1 MTYINICY
9 FCLMLEY
16 LERSTMSCLNCSCK
30 SALFCFLNHEELELV
45 EKNRLNVVFKPGE
58 TIRKQGT
65 QMTHVISVNS
75 GMAKLYLEG
84 IENRNAILRIVR
96 PTNFIGGPG
105 IYLDQM
111 HHYTVMAMMESSV
124 CFIDLNVIKEII
136 RGNSRFAEE
145 FMKDFSRNTLNVYN
159 RLIYLT
165 QKQMPGRMADS
176 LLYLFGEIFES
187 DHFPMLLTKQDLA
200 DLSAMSR
207 DSAVKILR
215 SFQHEGIIQFDEK
228 ELRLVDH
235 EALKR
240 ISRIG

>member
-1 MTYINICY
+1 
-9 FCLMLEY
+9 
-16 LERSTMSCLNCSCK
+16 
-30 SALFCFLNHEELELV
+30 LV

-215 SFQHEGIIQFDEK
+215 SFRHEGIIQFDEK

>member
-1 MTYINICY
+1 
-9 FCLMLEY
+9 MLEY
-16 LERSTMSCLNCSCK
+16 LDKPAMSCLNCSCK

-45 EKNRLNVVFKPGE
+45 EKNRLNVIFKPGE

-84 IENRNAILRIVR
+84 IENRNAILRVVR
-96 PTNFIGGPG
+96 PTSFIGGPG

-124 CFIDLNVIKEII
+124 CFIELKAFKEIM
-136 RGNSRFAEE
+136 RRNNRFAEE

-176 LLYLFGEIFES
+176 LLYLFEEIFES

-207 DSAVKILR
+207 ESAVKILR
-215 SFQHEGIIQFDEK
+215 SFEHDGLIRFDEK
-228 ELRLVDH
+228 ELRLLDR
-235 EALKR
+235 ESLKR
-240 ISRIG
+240 VSRIG

>member
-1 MTYINICY
+1 MV
-9 FCLMLEY
+9 EY
-16 LERSTMSCLNCSCK
+16 LEKSTMNCLDCSCK
-30 SALFCFLNHEELELV
+30 SSLFCRLNNEDLKIIEH
-45 EKNRLNVVFKPGE
+45 NRLNVVFKPGE

-65 QMTHVISVNS
+65 QMTHVLSLNS

-84 IENRNAILRIVR
+84 IENRNAILRIVK

-111 HHYTVMAMMESSV
+111 HHYTVMALIETSV
-124 CFIDLNVIKEII
+124 CFIDLNAIREVI
-136 RGNSRFAEE
+136 RRNYSFAEE

-176 LLYLFGEIFES
+176 LLYLFEEIFEA
-187 DHFPMLLTKQDLA
+187 DHFPRILTRQDLA

-207 DSAVKILR
+207 DSALKILR
-215 SFQHEGIIQFDEK
+215 SFQHDGIIQFDDK
-228 ELRLVDH
+228 ELRLLDR
-235 EALKR
+235 ESLKK

>member
-1 MTYINICY
+1 M
-9 FCLMLEY
+9 
-16 LERSTMSCLNCSCK
+16 
-30 SALFCFLNHEELELV
+30 V
-45 EKNRLNVVFKPGE
+45 EKNRLMVVFKPGE

-65 QMTHVISVNS
+65 QMTHVLSVNS

-96 PTNFIGGPG
+96 PTSFIGGPG

-111 HHYTVMAMMESSV
+111 HHYTVMALLETSV
-124 CFIDLNVIKEII
+124 CFIDMNVFKDII
-136 RGNSRFAEE
+136 RKNYRFAEE
-145 FMKDFSRNTLNVYN
+145 FMKDFSRNTLNIYN

-165 QKQMPGRMADS
+165 QKQMPGRMANS
-176 LLYLFGEIFES
+176 LLYLFEEIFES

-215 SFQHEGIIQFDEK
+215 SFQNENIIQIDEK
-228 ELRLVDH
+228 DLRLVDR
-235 EALKR
+235 EALKK

>member
-1 MTYINICY
+1 
-9 FCLMLEY
+9 MLEY
-16 LERSTMSCLNCSCK
+16 LDKPAMSCLNCSCK
-30 SALFCFLNHEELELV
+30 STLFSLLTHDELDLV
-45 EKNRLNVVFKPGE
+45 EKNRLNVVFKQGE

-111 HHYTVMAMMESSV
+111 HHYTVMALMESSV
-124 CFIDLNVIKEII
+124 CFIELNVFKEVI
-136 RGNSRFAEE
+136 RRNNRFAEE

-176 LLYLFGEIFES
+176 LLYLFEDIFYA
-187 DHFPMLLTKQDLA
+187 DHFPMLLNKQDLA

-215 SFQHEGIIQFDEK
+215 SFEHDGIIEFNEK
-228 ELRLVDH
+228 ELRLLDRDS
-235 EALKR
+235 LRR

>member
-1 MTYINICY
+1 
-9 FCLMLEY
+9 MLEY
-16 LERSTMSCLNCSCK
+16 LDKPVMSCINCSCK
-30 SALFCFLNHEELELV
+30 SSLFSLLNQDELEMV
-45 EKNRLNVVFKPGE
+45 EKSRLNVVFKPGE

-65 QMTHVISVNS
+65 QMTHVISVSS

-84 IENRNAILRIVR
+84 IESRNAILRIVR

-111 HHYTVMAMMESSV
+111 HHYTVMALMESSV
-124 CFIDLNVIKEII
+124 CFIDMNVFKEII
-136 RGNSRFAEE
+136 RRNNSFAEE

-159 RLIYLT
+159 RLLYLT

-176 LLYLFGEIFES
+176 LLYLFEEIFES
-187 DHFPMLLTKQDLA
+187 DHFPMLLSKQDLA

-215 SFQHEGIIQFDEK
+215 SFEREGIIRFDEK
-228 ELRLVDH
+228 ELRLLDH
-235 EALKR
+235 ESLRK

>member
-1 MTYINICY
+1 
-9 FCLMLEY
+9 MLEY
-16 LERSTMSCLNCSCK
+16 LDKPAMSCLNCSCK
-30 SALFCFLNHEELELV
+30 SSLFCFLNHEELELV
-45 EKNRLNVVFKPGE
+45 EKNRLNVIFKPGE

-84 IENRNAILRIVR
+84 IENRNAILRVVR
-96 PTNFIGGPG
+96 PTSFIGGPG

-124 CFIDLNVIKEII
+124 CFIDLKAFKEIM
-136 RGNSRFAEE
+136 RRNSRFAEE

-176 LLYLFGEIFES
+176 LLYLFEEIFES

-207 DSAVKILR
+207 ESAVKILR
-215 SFQHEGIIQFDEK
+215 SFEHDGLIRFDEK
-228 ELRLVDH
+228 ELRLLDR
-235 EALKR
+235 ESLKR
-240 ISRIG
+240 VSRIG

>member
-1 MTYINICY
+1 
-9 FCLMLEY
+9 MLEY
-16 LERSTMSCLNCSCK
+16 LEKSTLSCVNCSYK
-30 SALFCFLNHEELELV
+30 SALFCFLSRDELEMV
-45 EKNRLNVVFKPGE
+45 EKNRLNVIFKPGE

-84 IENRNAILRIVR
+84 IENRNAILRIVK

-124 CFIDLNVIKEII
+124 CFIDLNTIKEII
-136 RGNSRFAEE
+136 RRNSRFAEE
-145 FMKDFSRNTLNVYN
+145 FMKDLSRNTLNVYN

-165 QKQMPGRMADS
+165 QKQIPGRMADS
-176 LLYLFGEIFES
+176 LLYLFEEIFES
-187 DHFPMLLTKQDLA
+187 DHFPMLLNKQDLA

-215 SFQHEGIIQFDEK
+215 SFEHEGIIQFDDK
-228 ELRLVDH
+228 ELWLLDH
-235 EALKR
+235 ESLKR

>member
-1 MTYINICY
+1 
-9 FCLMLEY
+9 MLEY
-16 LERSTMSCLNCSCK
+16 LEKTNRSCLNCSCK
-30 SALFCFLNHEELELV
+30 SALFCFLNHEELELI
-45 EKNRLNVVFKPGE
+45 EKNRLNVIFKAGE

-65 QMTHVISVNS
+65 NMTHVISLNS

-124 CFIDLNVIKEII
+124 CFIDLNAIKEVI
-136 RGNSRFAEE
+136 RRNHRFAEE
-145 FMKDFSRNTLNVYN
+145 FMKDFSRNTLNIYN

-176 LLYLFGEIFES
+176 LLYLFEDIFES
-187 DHFPMLLTKQDLA
+187 DHFPMLLSKQDLA

-215 SFQHEGIIQFDEK
+215 SFQHEGIIQIGDN
-228 ELRLVDH
+228 ELRLLDR
-235 EALKR
+235 ESLKK

>member
-1 MTYINICY
+1 
-9 FCLMLEY
+9 MLEY
-16 LERSTMSCLNCSCK
+16 LDKQTKSCMNCSCK
-30 SALFCFLNHEELELV
+30 SALFCLLTNEELEMV
-45 EKNRLNVVFKPGE
+45 DKNRLNVVFKPGE

-65 QMTHVISVNS
+65 QMTHVISISS

-84 IENRNAILRIVR
+84 IESRNAILRIVK

-105 IYLDQM
+105 VYLDQM
-111 HHYTVMAMMESSV
+111 HHYTVMALTESSV
-124 CFIDLNVIKEII
+124 CFIDLNVIKEVI
-136 RGNSRFAEE
+136 RRNYRFAEE

-176 LLYLFGEIFES
+176 LLYLFEEIFLS
-187 DHFPMLLTKQDLA
+187 DHFPMLLNKQDLA

-215 SFQHEGIIQFDEK
+215 SFEHEGIIQFNDK
-228 ELRLVDH
+228 ELRLLDH
-235 EALKR
+235 ESLRR

>member
-1 MTYINICY
+1 
-9 FCLMLEY
+9 MLEY
-16 LERSTMSCLNCSCK
+16 LEKPSRSCLDCSCK
-30 SALFCFLNHEELELV
+30 SSLFCFLTHEELEMV
-45 EKNRLNVVFKPGE
+45 EKNKLSVIFKQGE

-84 IENRNAILRIVR
+84 LENRNAILRIVR
-96 PTNFIGGPG
+96 PTSFIGGPG
-105 IYLDQM
+105 VYFDQM
-111 HHYTVMAMMESSV
+111 HHYTVMALMESTV
-124 CFIDLNVIKEII
+124 CFIDLNLFKEII

-176 LLYLFGEIFES
+176 LLYLFEEIFES

-200 DLSAMSR
+200 DLSSMSR
-207 DSAVKILR
+207 DSALKILR
-215 SFQHEGIIQFDEK
+215 SFQYDGIIQLDEK
-228 ELRLVDH
+228 EIRLLDR
-235 EALKR
+235 ESLKR
-240 ISRIG
+240 ISRVG